1 MTPDFGH
8 GPAHL
13 SERIIPALIR
23 TLVWGG
29 VFAVVFILRSFFLLL
44 FLTFVF
50 GYIQN
55 RGVNRLGS
63 LIPNRPLRV
72 VLVASIFLGVLIAG
86 GVFLVPRAKERTVLF
101 VTELPQYVE
110 RLDQELGVLGERY
123 PMIAN
128 AIPELGVFA
137 DHSAPGGKSRV
148 AALVQQIFGM
158 GEHPEGQNKVN
169 QLLDLVRGVG
179 GRIAAIASAF
189 LLALLFS
196 FLIVLDLP
204 RLSASVCSLE
214 NSKLGFIYRE
224 VAGSIRD
231 FATVLG
237 KALEAQFVIAVV
249 NALLTAIGVSMLG
262 LGSAMAFLTVIVF
275 LCSFIPVLGVFISSV
290 PICLIALQASGL
302 TTMLLAII
310 MITVIHLL
318 EGYVLN
324 PRIYG
329 SYMRIN
335 PVIVLVILTIG
346 AKLFHI
352 WGLVLGVPI
361 CTYIFGHVIQHKETV
376 SPAAPDCPRD
386 ADNAAAGGA
395 DHAPGGCGAHETEHN
410 RDGERRGK

>member
-1 MTPDFGH
+1 MTPDCGQ
-8 GPAHL
+8 GPANL
-13 SERIIPALIR
+13 NERIMPALLR
-23 TLVWGG
+23 LLVWGG
-29 VFAVVFILRSFFLLL
+29 VFAVVYILRSFFLLL

-55 RGVNRLGS
+55 RGVNRLQG

-72 VLVASIFLGVLIAG
+72 VLVASIFLGVLVAV
-86 GVFLVPRAKERTVLF
+86 GVFLVPRAKDQTVLF
-101 VTELPQYVE
+101 VTQLPQYVQ
-110 RLDQELGVLGERY
+110 RLDQELGALGERY

-128 AIPELGVFA
+128 AIPELGAVS
-137 DHSAPGGKSRV
+137 DHPAHGSSRV

-158 GEHPEGQNKVN
+158 SDHPVGQNKVN

-179 GRIAAIASAF
+179 GQIAAIASAF

-214 NSKLGFIYRE
+214 NSKLDFVYRE

-231 FATVLG
+231 FAMVLG

-249 NALLTAIGVSMLG
+249 NSVLTAIGVALLG
-262 LGSAMAFLTVIVF
+262 LGSTMAFLTVIVF

-290 PICLIALQASGL
+290 PICLIALQTSGL
-302 TTMLLAII
+302 TTMVLAIV

-335 PVIVLVILTIG
+335 PVIVLVILTVG

-361 CTYIFGHVIQHKETV
+361 CTYIFGHVIQRK
-376 SPAAPDCPRD
+376 AAPAPFECPVE
-386 ADNAAAGGA
+386 AGRAGSE
-395 DHAPGGCGAHETEHN
+395 PQS
-410 RDGERRGK
+410 

>member
-1 MTPDFGH
+1 MTPDHGQ
-8 GPAHL
+8 GPANL

-29 VFAVVFILRSFFLLL
+29 VFSVVFILRSFFLLL

-55 RGVNRLGS
+55 RGVNRLQG

-72 VLVASIFLGVLIAG
+72 VLVASIFLGVLIAV
-86 GVFLVPRAKERTVLF
+86 GVFLVPRAKEQTVLF
-101 VTELPQYVE
+101 VTQLPQYVE

-128 AIPELGVFA
+128 AIPELGALA
-137 DHSAPGGKSRV
+137 DHSAPGGSRSRV

-158 GEHPEGQNKVN
+158 GEHPDGQHKVN

-214 NSKLGFIYRE
+214 NSKLGFVYRE

-231 FATVLG
+231 FAMVLG
-237 KALEAQFVIAVV
+237 KALEAQFVIALV
-249 NALLTAIGVSMLG
+249 NAVLTAIGVSMLG

-290 PICLIALQASGL
+290 PICLIALQTSGL
-302 TTMLLAII
+302 TTMLLAIV

-361 CTYIFGHVIQHKETV
+361 CTYIFGHVIQRKDVVE
-376 SPAAPDCPRD
+376 PAPP
-386 ADNAAAGGA
+386 
-395 DHAPGGCGAHETEHN
+395 GCG
-410 RDGERRGK
+410 RDGA

>member
-1 MTPDFGH
+1 MTPDCGQ
-8 GPAHL
+8 GPASL
-13 SERIIPALIR
+13 NERIIPALLR
-23 TLVWGG
+23 LMVWSG
-29 VFAVVFILRSFFLLL
+29 VFAVVYILRSFFLLL

-55 RGVNRLGS
+55 RGVNRLQG

-72 VLVASIFLGVLIAG
+72 VLVASIFLGVLVAV
-86 GVFLVPRAKERTVLF
+86 GVFLVPRAKDQTVLF
-101 VTELPQYVE
+101 VTQLPQYVE
-110 RLDQELGVLGERY
+110 RLDQELGALGARY

-128 AIPELGVFA
+128 AIPELGAVS
-137 DHSAPGGKSRV
+137 DHPAGHGTSRV
-148 AALVQQIFGM
+148 SALVQQIFGM
-158 GEHPEGQNKVN
+158 TDHPVGQNKVN

-214 NSKLGFIYRE
+214 NSKLDFVYRE
-224 VAGSIRD
+224 VAASIRD
-231 FATVLG
+231 FAMVLG

-249 NALLTAIGVSMLG
+249 NSLLTAIGVALLG
-262 LGSAMAFLTVIVF
+262 LGSTMAFLTVIVF

-290 PICLIALQASGL
+290 PICLIALQTSGL
-302 TTMLLAII
+302 TTMLLAIV
-310 MITVIHLL
+310 MITIIHLL

-329 SYMRIN
+329 TYMRIN
-335 PVIVLVILTIG
+335 PVIVLVILTVG
-346 AKLFHI
+346 AKLFQI

-361 CTYIFGHVIQHKETV
+361 CTYIFGHVIQRKG
-376 SPAAPDCPRD
+376 AAPALECPVD
-386 ADNAAAGGA
+386 ADRDKAAGP
-395 DHAPGGCGAHETEHN
+395 APPV
-410 RDGERRGK
+410 ERPQS

>member
-1 MTPDFGH
+1 MNLQCSPD
-8 GPAHL
+8 PCSL
-13 SERIIPALIR
+13 SERAKPTLIR
-23 TLVWGG
+23 FMVWGG
-29 VFAVVFILRSFFLLL
+29 VFGVVFILRSFFLLL

-50 GYIQN
+50 GYVQN
-55 RGVNRLGS
+55 RGVNHLQN
-63 LIPNRPLRV
+63 LIPHRATRV
-72 VLVASIFLGVLIAG
+72 VLVTTLFLGVLVAV
-86 GVFLVPRAKERTVLF
+86 GVFLVPRAKEQTVLF
-101 VTELPQYVE
+101 VTQLPQYVQ
-110 RLDQELGVLGERY
+110 RLDQELGALGERY
-123 PMIAN
+123 PLIAN
-128 AIPELGVFA
+128 AIPELGTSGEHGTPVM
-137 DHSAPGGKSRV
+137 GKSRV
-148 AALVQQIFGM
+148 AALLQQVFNLA
-158 GEHPEGQNKVN
+158 EHPDGQNKVN

-204 RLSASVCSLE
+204 RLSASVRSLE
-214 NSKLGFIYRE
+214 KSRLDFVYRE

-237 KALEAQFVIAVV
+237 KSLEAQFAIAVL
-249 NALLTAIGVSMLG
+249 NSILTALGVSLLG
-262 LGSAMAFLTVIVF
+262 LGSSMAFLTVIVF

-302 TTMLLAII
+302 TTMLLAIV
-310 MITVIHLL
+310 MITVIHLI

-335 PVIVLVILTIG
+335 PVIVLFILTIG

-361 CTYIFGHVIQHKETV
+361 CTYIFGHVIQRSE
-376 SPAAPDCPRD
+376 
-386 ADNAAAGGA
+386 AAGQVAEAGA
-395 DHAPGGCGAHETEHN
+395 SEPSKG
-410 RDGERRGK
+410 

>member
-1 MTPDFGH
+1 MTPDSGQ
-8 GPAHL
+8 GSINLA
-13 SERIIPALIR
+13 ERIMPALVRI
-23 TLVWGG
+23 LVWGG
-29 VFAVVFILRSFFLLL
+29 VFSVVFILRSFFLLL

-50 GYIQN
+50 GYIQT
-55 RGVNRLGS
+55 RGVNRLQG

-72 VLVASIFLGVLIAG
+72 VLVASIFLGVLITV
-86 GVFLVPRAKERTVLF
+86 GVFLVPRAKEQTVLF
-101 VTELPQYVE
+101 VTQLPQYVE
-110 RLDQELGVLGERY
+110 RLDQELGALGERY
-123 PMIAN
+123 PMIGN
-128 AIPELGVFA
+128 AIPELRAFA
-137 DHSAPGGKSRV
+137 DHSTPGNGKSRV

-158 GEHPEGQNKVN
+158 GDSPDGQHKVN
-169 QLLDLVRGVG
+169 QLLDIVRGVG
-179 GRIAAIASAF
+179 GKVAAIASAF

-214 NSKLGFIYRE
+214 NSKLGFVYRE

-237 KALEAQFVIAVV
+237 KALEAQFVIALV
-249 NALLTAIGVSMLG
+249 NAVLTAIGVSLLG

-275 LCSFIPVLGVFISSV
+275 LCSFIPVLGVFISTV
-290 PICLIALQASGL
+290 PICLIALQNSGL
-302 TTMLLAII
+302 PTMLLAIA

-335 PVIVLVILTIG
+335 PVIVLVILTVG

-361 CTYIFGHVIQHKETV
+361 CTYIFGHVIQHKET
-376 SPAAPDCPRD
+376 AAPMVCPRD
-386 ADNAAAGGA
+386 
-395 DHAPGGCGAHETEHN
+395 
-410 RDGERRGK
+410 GEPE

>member
-1 MTPDFGH
+1 MTPDCGQ
-8 GPAHL
+8 GPSNVA
-13 SERIIPALIR
+13 ERIMPALIR
-23 TLVWGG
+23 VLVWGG

-55 RGVNRLGS
+55 RGVNRLQG
-63 LIPNRPLRV
+63 LIPNRSLRV
-72 VLVASIFLGVLIAG
+72 VLVASIFLGVLITV
-86 GVFLVPRAKERTVLF
+86 GVFLVPRAKDQTVLF
-101 VTELPQYVE
+101 VTQLPQYVE
-110 RLDQELGVLGERY
+110 RLDQELGALGERY

-128 AIPELGVFA
+128 AIPELGAFA
-137 DHSAPGGKSRV
+137 DHTAPGNGKSRV

-158 GEHPEGQNKVN
+158 GDHPEGQNKVN

-214 NSKLGFIYRE
+214 ASKLGFVYRE

-231 FATVLG
+231 FAMVLG
-237 KALEAQFVIAVV
+237 KALEAQFVIALV
-249 NALLTAIGVSMLG
+249 NSLLTAIGVSLLG

-290 PICLIALQASGL
+290 PICLIALQNSGL
-302 TTMLLAII
+302 TTMLLAIV

-361 CTYIFGHVIQHKETV
+361 CTYIFGHVIQHKDDSGSVPFEC
-376 SPAAPDCPRD
+376 AREDRPD
-386 ADNAAAGGA
+386 
-395 DHAPGGCGAHETEHN
+395 
-410 RDGERRGK
+410 

>member
-1 MTPDFGH
+1 MTPDYGQ

-55 RGVNRLGS
+55 RGVNRLGG

-72 VLVASIFLGVLIAG
+72 VLVASIFLGVLVAV
-86 GVFLVPRAKERTVLF
+86 GVFLVPRAKEQTVLF
-101 VTELPQYVE
+101 VTQLPQYVE

-128 AIPELGVFA
+128 AIPELGAFA
-137 DHSAPGGKSRV
+137 DHSAQGAGKSRV
-148 AALVQQIFGM
+148 AALVQQVFGM
-158 GEHPEGQNKVN
+158 GEHTEGQNKVN

-204 RLSASVCSLE
+204 RLLASVRSLE

-224 VAGSIRD
+224 VASSIRD

-237 KALEAQFVIAVV
+237 KALEAQFVIAGV

-302 TTMLLAII
+302 TTMLLAIV

-335 PVIVLVILTIG
+335 PVMVLVILTIG

-361 CTYIFGHVIQHKETV
+361 CTYIFGHVIQHKDAV
-376 SPAAPDCPRD
+376 VPATPDC
-386 ADNAAAGGA
+386 AG
-395 DHAPGGCGAHETEHN
+395 DEE
-410 RDGERRGK
+410 

>member
-1 MTPDFGH
+1 MTPDYGQ
-8 GPAHL
+8 GPKNL
-13 SERIIPALIR
+13 NERIIAALLR
-23 TLVWGG
+23 LMVWGG
-29 VFAVVFILRSFFLLL
+29 VFAVVYILRSFFLLL

-55 RGVNRLGS
+55 RGVNRLQG

-72 VLVASIFLGVLIAG
+72 VLVASIFLGVLIAV
-86 GVFLVPRAKERTVLF
+86 GVFLVPRAKDQTVLF
-101 VTELPQYVE
+101 ITQLPQYVE
-110 RLDQELGVLGERY
+110 RLDLELGALGERY

-128 AIPELGVFA
+128 AIPELGAVS
-137 DHSAPGGKSRV
+137 DHPAGHGTSRV

-158 GEHPEGQNKVN
+158 SDHPVGQNKVN

-179 GRIAAIASAF
+179 GQIAAIASAF

-214 NSKLGFIYRE
+214 NSKLDFVYRE
-224 VAGSIRD
+224 VAASIRD
-231 FATVLG
+231 FAMVLG

-249 NALLTAIGVSMLG
+249 NSVLTAIGVALLG
-262 LGSAMAFLTVIVF
+262 LGSTMAFLTVIVF
-275 LCSFIPVLGVFISSV
+275 LCSFIPVLGVFISSI
-290 PICLIALQASGL
+290 PICLIALQTSGM
-302 TTMLLAII
+302 TTMLLAIV

-346 AKLFHI
+346 AKLFQI

-361 CTYIFGHVIQHKETV
+361 CTYIFGHVIQRKEGPAPFECPVDTGRDKAA
-376 SPAAPDCPRD
+376 SPSVAV
-386 ADNAAAGGA
+386 
-395 DHAPGGCGAHETEHN
+395 
-410 RDGERRGK
+410 DGPQS